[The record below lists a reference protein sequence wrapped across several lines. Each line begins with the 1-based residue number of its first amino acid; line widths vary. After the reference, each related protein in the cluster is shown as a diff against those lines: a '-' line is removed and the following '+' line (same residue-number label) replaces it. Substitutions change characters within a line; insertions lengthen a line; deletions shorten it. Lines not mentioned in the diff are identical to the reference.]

1 MLTFLLQSLN
11 ARAAMLIGL
20 ETILIVGSVGL
31 GASLL
36 LGRQEAW
43 STVGT
48 ADGFLKAALIALVC
62 QACLYYEDLY
72 DLRIVADRRE
82 LFARTFHSLAAASL
96 ILAAVYFLLPDL
108 GVGQGVVM
116 AAALLVMATIPG
128 WRVAFESVVRR
139 AAPRE
144 RLLIVGTSP
153 AAVEPRDRADRSP
166 LRPRPRDRRLRDRDA
181 FAAPRQ
187 PPSRYSAR

>member
-11 ARAAMLIGL
+11 ARAALLIGL
-20 ETILIVGSVGL
+20 ETILLVASVGL

-36 LGRQEAW
+36 SASQEAW

-48 ADGFLKAALIALVC
+48 ADGFLKAVLIALVC

-72 DLRIVADRRE
+72 DLRVVADRRE

-108 GVGQGVVM
+108 GVGQGVVI
-116 AAALLVMATIPG
+116 AAALLVMATIPA

-144 RLLIVGTSP
+144 RLHYCRHQSGCG
-153 AAVEPRDRADRSP
+153 ERW
-166 LRPRPRDRRLRDRDA
+166 
-181 FAAPRQ
+181 
-187 PPSRYSAR
+187 PPS